1 MATPLP
7 YLPQVQFVEVNET
20 TTTSQY
26 LKHVLIT
33 EAIDENGDP
42 WRPNTWDP
50 LENVTKSSTTGSTVL
65 GSTLTGTP
73 ATWSG
78 GEPPVEEISQ
88 WQRSDDGT
96 AFTGFTPWV
105 AITEPVEYTTV
116 EADNGKYLRLASK
129 ATDANGVVYGSGNNV
144 GPMVPQT
151 IVVTEPTTMT
161 NGTYLNPQHAYLHE
175 TLSMNS
181 AVMAGGYGAITY
193 KYRLQEKEHG
203 TDTWT
208 NLTSFQSGV
217 PTYEV
222 QQSDEGD
229 QLRFQTQGTDATGQ
243 TKISNSGIATVAV
256 STEIGTVSTNQ
267 PEAMTADPGELIGF
281 TATCSGDADPM
292 YFWSI
297 RTGPAQITSTY
308 NFGPTSEVTI
318 NADASSGE
326 TVQVQ
331 VTADDPSA
339 TDTPQSTVIT
349 IIVN

>member
-7 YLPQVQFVEVNET
+7 YLPQVEFVDVEET
-20 TTTSQY
+20 TTTSKY
-26 LKHVLIT
+26 IKHVVIT

-50 LENVTKSSTTGSTVL
+50 LENVTKSSTAGGTVL
-65 GSTLTGTP
+65 GNTLTGTP
-73 ATWSG
+73 ATWTG
-78 GEPPVEEISQ
+78 GEPPVEAISQ

-105 AITEPVEYTTV
+105 DITEPVEYTTV

-144 GPMVPQT
+144 GPMTPQA
-151 IVVTEPTTMT
+151 IVITEPTTIS
-161 NGTYLNPQHAYLHE
+161 NGTFLNPTNAYLHE

-181 AVMAGGYGAITY
+181 AVMAGGYGGITY
-193 KYRLQEKEHG
+193 KYRLQEMEHG
-203 TDTWT
+203 TDTWN
-208 NLTSFQSGV
+208 NLTGWQSGL

-229 QLRFQTQGTDATGQ
+229 QLRFQTQGKDKTGQ
-243 TKISNSGIATVAV
+243 TKVSNSPATTVAV
-256 STEIGTVSTNQ
+256 STLIGDVTIGPAS
-267 PEAMTADPGELIGF
+267 ALSADPGELLGF
-281 TATCSGDADPM
+281 TAANTGDANPM
-292 YFWSI
+292 FIWNI
-297 RTGPAQITSTY
+297 RSGPGQITSTY
-308 NFGPTSEVTI
+308 NFGPSVEVTI
-318 NADASSGE
+318 NADASSGD

-339 TDTPQSTVIT
+339 TDTPQSTVAT
-349 IIVN
+349 IVVN